1 MTAAE
6 LLLLAVLAFNATIV
20 LSIVVGIYL
29 VAKTSD
35 SADASAPPARTYDAA
50 LMQRQISKL
59 QRVASQTDAAG
70 TPSKPQNIVFFTGQS
85 ATIGEPNGNR
95 RFWPIDGAPNLCTG
109 KCNQGRNCTCSGQSK
124 VQL

>member
-6 LLLLAVLAFNATIV
+6 LLLLAVLVFNATIV

-35 SADASAPPARTYDAA
+35 DADASPPPARTYDAA

-59 QRVASQTDAAG
+59 QRVASQTDA
-70 TPSKPQNIVFFTGQS
+70 PSIAS
-85 ATIGEPNGNR
+85 
-95 RFWPIDGAPNLCTG
+95 CTG

-124 VQL
+124 GQL

>member
-6 LLLLAVLAFNATIV
+6 LLLLAVLVFNATIV
-20 LSIVVGIYL
+20 LSIVVGIYF

-35 SADASAPPARTYDAA
+35 SADASASPARTYDAA

-59 QRVASQTDAAG
+59 QRVASQTDA
-70 TPSKPQNIVFFTGQS
+70 PSIAS
-85 ATIGEPNGNR
+85 
-95 RFWPIDGAPNLCTG
+95 CTG

-124 VQL
+124 GQL